1 MPERKRS
8 FFIDVFPKDPFGL
21 KVFARCKYK
30 FKSKTS
36 LCNICIAVEK
46 NVTIKTKIEIASCPK
61 NGPNRLVVQLPFDN

>member
-1 MPERKRS
+1 M
-8 FFIDVFPKDPFGL
+8 
-21 KVFARCKYK
+21 KVLARCKYK

-36 LCNICIAVEK
+36 LCNIAVEK